1 MRAPATIS
9 NRLPASGRI
18 NRSPQHPFY
27 VTHRPFQLQPFFL
40 APVLPGETMKSLRL
54 KSRAVTDPL
63 KNGLIGWY
71 LEYYFFYVKHRDLV
85 GALTDDNDDSP
96 AYILEQMMLDPA
108 ASTSA
113 LNISTTSLPKH
124 YYHGNG
130 IDWLALI
137 RNRLFDGTQGVN
149 WFRTDSEA
157 NTVGIVENCHLIEV
171 KGDSVLNSLIAEGTL
186 DDALDVNVDADAN
199 STITVGEIKK
209 AERLYD
215 LMIENGLTDMDYE
228 DYLATYG
235 VRPRREDSHIPEL
248 VRYVREWTYPS
259 NTIDPDT
266 GAPVGAASWAITAGA
281 QKPRFFKEPGF
292 LVGFTCAR
300 PKTYFG
306 NQKGTTS
313 AYLNNAYNWLPAL
326 VNDPRA
332 SFQLV
337 PDGAY
342 ASFKWPGVFG
352 DITDAAGAYFDTKDL
367 FIYGE
372 QFTNA
377 DLSGAIPTDQNFVA
391 LPGADLSRRY
401 VSSTDMDNLF
411 KSASPLNKIRQDGI
425 VSLTIS
431 GRQQDTSEAS

>member
-1 MRAPATIS
+1 MRAPATIRS
-9 NRLPASGRI
+9 HLPAAGRI

-27 VTHRPFQLQPFFL
+27 VTHRPFQLQPMFL

-85 GALTDDNDDSP
+85 GAPGVDVDDNP

-108 ASTSA
+108 ASTTA
-113 LNISTTSLPKH
+113 LNGTAYTRNR

-130 IDWLALI
+130 IDWIALLEA
-137 RNRLFDGTQGVN
+137 RLFDGTGGVN
-149 WFRTDSEA
+149 WFRTDSESNA
-157 NTVGIVENCHLIEV
+157 VGFVDGRYLIEV
-171 KGDSVLNSLIAEGTL
+171 KGDSVMNSLIAEGTL

-235 VRPRREDSHIPEL
+235 VRPRKEDSHIPEL

-259 NTIDPDT
+259 NTIDPAD
-266 GAPVGAASWAITAGA
+266 GSPVGAGSWGITAGA
-281 QKPRFFKEPGF
+281 QKPRLFKEPGF
-292 LVGFTCAR
+292 LIGFTCAR

-306 NQKGTTS
+306 NQKGTTAS
-313 AYLNNAYNWLPAL
+313 YLSNAYNWLPAL
-326 VNDPRA
+326 VDDPRA

-342 ASFKWPGVFG
+342 AAAKWPGVFG
-352 DITDAAGAYFDTKDL
+352 DITDAGGAYFDMRDL

-391 LPGADLSRRY
+391 LPTAALGRRY
-401 VSSTDMDNLF
+401 VASGDMDNLF
-411 KSASPLNKIRQDGI
+411 VGAAPLNQIRQDGI

-431 GRQQDTSEAS
+431 GRQQDLSEAI